1 MSPSHIDW
9 LEQFYAAPN
18 GLAWSHISDGTEPAA
33 VAEVLRP
40 WLKLLSDDS
49 NTGPVILPFVR
60 AGVVTGWYAV
70 ARNPDHTDELR
81 DLLMAWF
88 GFTRLSRFEATTA
101 AMSDPLAAILRNAFR
116 GVVFRF
122 SGADATANH
131 RIGSDLIALAH
142 LLSRKPH
149 STAVTK
155 RPIGIIRGEFDRA
168 LLLRDETN
176 ASILLDELKGIGRLS
191 DENLRYL
198 EVRFRAGLGLWPQIA
213 HDHWLIR
220 TLSDLLLPPQVLSD
234 LIEALYRTHLDSI
247 EEAGDLDA
255 LMGAF
260 SQHISGRYPRLFA
273 SRRGIRTERVVK
285 AFLIYE
291 YGQALPN
298 QKIIS
303 ELAELLPQ
311 ADREQSLFG
320 TICRPAPTAATA
332 VDYAAEADVA
342 FDDNQF
348 DRAFEFYLAGP
359 AAPKSLGRAILCAS
373 FIDTAEVTARLATY
387 LSGAAAIEEQLSPN
401 LKLKFDALM
410 GRHTEPAAGDVAVA
424 PPPSSTAGDWL
435 SWARDLRQGIRLP
448 LPADASITWAA
459 SAVLQDPKASL
470 EFADSIG
477 VLSSDV
483 SLARQAVPIVYAA
496 FIDDLSMVTSAKPI
510 AINLCMIIAVEEGL
524 SKVDLALLYQIA
536 VDLIASGMSTAE
548 YVSLIDIVI
557 EVEQR
562 VASYSHLAW
571 ALDMAEAFAVA
582 AAPSDAARGAR
593 DQFFHLVVAKAQT
606 FAHRLRLDERQTFRT
621 LARDYGVDATS
632 LGPLTDISVQGD
644 GEILPD
650 LSGKT
655 IGIYT
660 LVEAA
665 GVRAKAELETMFPGV
680 IVSVNGDLVATERL
694 TNLATSADYFV
705 FAWRSSSHAAYYCI
719 KDAMKGRDLILPQ
732 GKGTASILRAVIEAV
747 Q

>member
-1 MSPSHIDW
+1 MSPAHIDW

-70 ARNPDHTDELR
+70 ARIPDHTDELR

-101 AMSDPLAAILRNAFR
+101 AMSDPLAGILRNAFR

-176 ASILLDELKGIGRLS
+176 ASIFLDELKSIGRLS

-213 HDHWLIR
+213 HDHWLIK
-220 TLSDLLLPPQVLSD
+220 TLADLLLPPQVLSD
-234 LIEALYRTHLDSI
+234 LIEALYRTHLDSV

-291 YGQALPN
+291 FRQALPN
-298 QKIIS
+298 DKIIS
-303 ELAELLPQ
+303 ELAELLPE
-311 ADREQSLFG
+311 ADRLRSPFN
-320 TICRPAPTAATA
+320 TICRPPPTTAAT
-332 VDYAAEADVA
+332 VDYADEADAA

-348 DRAFEFYLAGP
+348 DRAFEFYLAVP
-359 AAPKSLGRAILCAS
+359 ATQKSLARAILCAS
-373 FIDTAEVTARLATY
+373 IIDTADVTARLATR
-387 LSGAAAIEEQLSPN
+387 LSGAVEVQLSTN
-401 LKLKFDALM
+401 LKAKFEALL
-410 GRHTEPAAGDVAVA
+410 GRHTEQEPGDVTVA
-424 PPPSSTAGDWL
+424 PTPNSPAGDWL
-435 SWARDLRQGIRLP
+435 SWARDLRQGKRLP
-448 LPADASITWAA
+448 PPPDAPIIWAA
-459 SAVLQDPKASL
+459 SAILQDPKASL

-477 VLSSDV
+477 VLSTDV

-496 FIDDLSMVTSAKPI
+496 FIDDMSMVTSAKPI
-510 AINLCMIIAVEEGL
+510 ALNLSMIIAVEEGL
-524 SKVDLALLYQIA
+524 SKVDLALLYQLA

-548 YVSLIDIVI
+548 YVSLIEIVI
-557 EVEQR
+557 DVEQR

-593 DQFFHLVVAKAQT
+593 DQFFHLVVAKAQA
-606 FAHRLRLDERQTFRT
+606 FAHRLRQDERQTFRT
-621 LARDYGVDATS
+621 LSRDYGVDATS
-632 LGPLTDISVQGD
+632 LGPLTEISVQGD

-665 GVRAKAELETMFPGV
+665 GVRAKAELEMMFPGLT
-680 IVSVNGDLVATERL
+680 VSVNGDLVATDRL